1 MAKHARPAALAV
13 SLLLAGLGLPS
24 TAPAAKLKPITGKL
38 SKRNYTV
45 IALAA
50 NGLAKSDR
58 APRGKFKLRSPAE
71 KVTLHLRS
79 PNGAYAGPIV
89 VGKRKKGKRALVG
102 VRAGA
107 KLGKVKL
114 GKGYAKLKKRLAKKW
129 LDANRTATAKKG
141 VPIGA
146 GNFGR
151 VRVKRLK
158 GPGADVDLDG
168 VPAPLDIDDDGDLIL
183 DGIDGKTG
191 RAGARAAQVEG
202 AKFYAFTTLYE
213 LASGP
218 INANAAGVSDAA
230 IDASLAANGVLQ
242 LIANAPGNP
251 FIAAEVDCRG
261 LIYCSPGGSGTFD
274 AEPDPRSPGGVQ
286 PFPECCD
293 PDQDGLGSLAG
304 QAPDSTAP
312 PGGPGLT
319 MVPGATTDQI
329 RAGDLLIAQAE
340 CRTPCGPG
348 GSRKAEL
355 TATLPYVLATHPAL
369 ASYTD
374 ELGVTHAV
382 SYPRGRVVPI
392 VTPADQLPVVDGPDP
407 GSDISARLTFWRP
420 QRRAIKAE
428 EEQTGSRWIDMGGLL
443 HYANAHG
450 GSAAQRD
457 CPTSSYSDPDPVLR
471 PSDAEFAPGSPH
483 LFIDT
488 ADDQAADPSNTF
500 SYTLNISQCLALRGA
515 PGSLSEVGQSE
526 QIFFTSI
533 LTQGAGEV
541 SSFANS
547 TYSFVN
553 QP

>member
-183 DGIDGKTG
+183 AMPL
-191 RAGARAAQVEG
+191 RHCMN
-202 AKFYAFTTLYE
+202 L
-213 LASGP
+213 
-218 INANAAGVSDAA
+218 
-230 IDASLAANGVLQ
+230 
-242 LIANAPGNP
+242 
-251 FIAAEVDCRG
+251 
-261 LIYCSPGGSGTFD
+261 
-274 AEPDPRSPGGVQ
+274 PR
-286 PFPECCD
+286 D
-293 PDQDGLGSLAG
+293 R
-304 QAPDSTAP
+304 STQ
-312 PGGPGLT
+312 T
-319 MVPGATTDQI
+319 
-329 RAGDLLIAQAE
+329 
-340 CRTPCGPG
+340 
-348 GSRKAEL
+348 
-355 TATLPYVLATHPAL
+355 
-369 ASYTD
+369 
-374 ELGVTHAV
+374 
-382 SYPRGRVVPI
+382 
-392 VTPADQLPVVDGPDP
+392 
-407 GSDISARLTFWRP
+407 
-420 QRRAIKAE
+420 RRA
-428 EEQTGSRWIDMGGLL
+428 
-443 HYANAHG
+443 
-450 GSAAQRD
+450 
-457 CPTSSYSDPDPVLR
+457 
-471 PSDAEFAPGSPH
+471 
-483 LFIDT
+483 
-488 ADDQAADPSNTF
+488 
-500 SYTLNISQCLALRGA
+500 
-515 PGSLSEVGQSE
+515 
-526 QIFFTSI
+526 
-533 LTQGAGEV
+533 
-541 SSFANS
+541 
-547 TYSFVN
+547 
-553 QP
+553 